1 MYEGAICL
9 MPVQKEKPQGQCY
22 YSKITHQLIIVTVS
36 RCGHS
41 KVLKLNR
48 VEIEIKG
55 ILYLANN

>member
-1 MYEGAICL
+1 
-9 MPVQKEKPQGQCY
+9 MPVQKEKSQGQCY